1 MRRPLVLWFALAGAG
16 VMLSGPAASLGGAG
30 AVKMRF
36 ACYPA
41 QFSGFRAQPATF
53 VDQFSRSVSLVV
65 QVPQAVC
72 APAPGSSASYL
83 TCYRVT
89 VRRTRFLVRT
99 RRVVDEF
106 TKTPLAVRVSALLT
120 LCAPSARVD
129 AGASSPRGL
138 DFFTCYAA
146 KPSRVI
152 AANGVLVAD
161 QFGSSRDA
169 VHTPINFCAPGAKTG
184 SQQIDRTRF
193 LSCYVEE
200 SQTKGT
206 TVVVKSAFGYLK
218 AALGPRRQLCTTAR
232 LAA

>member
-1 MRRPLVLWFALAGAG
+1 
-16 VMLSGPAASLGGAG
+16 
-30 AVKMRF
+30 MRF

-53 VDQFSRSVSLVV
+53 VDEFSRSVSLVV

-152 AANGVLVAD
+152 AANGVLENPFPCSRHIRSMRFRGELVG
-161 QFGSSRDA
+161 FGSVRCFAGELGGSRA
-169 VHTPINFCAPGAKTG
+169 HI
-184 SQQIDRTRF
+184 
-193 LSCYVEE
+193 L
-200 SQTKGT
+200 
-206 TVVVKSAFGYLK
+206 
-218 AALGPRRQLCTTAR
+218 
-232 LAA
+232 